1 MRSSIRGRAEER
13 RKRTGLEG
21 IFADRGSASNI
32 MKEEEEESKLVKS
45 RYPYNHG
52 LYEESR
58 IKFPPKRPS
67 NSVSHIDANST
78 LPADIATICG
88 SHAKSASLKRPTSYQ
103 ARDAL
108 TSKSRVLITGILGQ
122 VGFNLALALSEQCG
136 VRTIIGIDG
145 MYPNTI
151 SHRLEMAR
159 RMATLYN
166 SVPDLVRPLPL
177 SVTGID
183 QPSSSQRNSW
193 EVLPATGELDIIAR
207 YKPTHVVHLA
217 GGADANSYRDAVGA
231 REGKLNVD
239 SAYVAEGGAKG
250 DGGGGSAGRIAPL
263 FQIRQA
269 GTSMEHIL
277 TSIAKQQRRDGGEE
291 KEDGGNADVANPHFT
306 YASVAQQS
314 VLNDMRQDGDFC
326 DEGSLFHES
335 TGAIDELLAN
345 QYYYTDGIYS
355 VGLRLP
361 TIYGPM
367 DKPGNPEYDITAAA
381 AKAYLSGRENITT
394 NELLNA
400 TGHLN
405 VCRSQKRQRL
415 FVDDAVDAIISAMQY
430 RRKGGEAVAF
440 NMPNGEMSLSSLAG
454 SIRGYLSYNAS
465 DAQKKLQSLAVS
477 KAPRV
482 YEYLAWKPIA
492 SFREGV
498 AKHISWHLD
507 TVKPYGPSRDA
518 VVGSVAMT
526 GKKFLTKMNI
536 TDRNDADWRRF
547 RGRPLLPCASECTR
561 SMYCIGS
568 VFDSTIKIA
577 RDVTDGC
584 DIVFYSSA
592 LDINATDVPFETQY
606 PSNTASF
613 GDMCN
618 VAFVSRDSPLVHSL
632 VSSVGDTVLKE
643 RKLSPKSSVSS
654 RIERLN
660 GRLFFRG
667 WIIIFVPTPSQSIQ
681 PAVKSMIKLA
691 PRRLFA
697 ASVSKAVYV
706 EGNFTRP
713 VSYVDALFL
722 STFLRREGSE
732 ARQILRQDAS
742 GQKHP
747 LVFPPDPVRKAVM
760 VAPIMKHPKL
770 MVNASVDPSPNIGI
784 KTAVKVMQLEA
795 GLDPLAPESEPP
807 RLRRQSE
814 FYQFVR
820 SILNRKE
827 LRSNFEPNYLYDARH
842 WITSSSLVH
851 DFTSE
856 EGRELRCRWLEE
868 HTLWSNEY
876 DQLSFAHV
884 MAINK
889 LERQLRRVEPDVY
902 SAEARLGRM
911 SDSERVLYGLINAN
925 VDWHQW
931 HSILSD
937 DEKAGRTDPSQFISM
952 DDVIADMIR
961 VKKLLPERDINKTD
975 YFVRIFLPDASALE
989 RQSFDK
995 EMRRGKPLPRT
1006 KTFIR
1011 GKRIIFIVNENHT
1024 SSRR

>member
-1 MRSSIRGRAEER
+1 
-13 RKRTGLEG
+13 
-21 IFADRGSASNI
+21 
-32 MKEEEEESKLVKS
+32 
-45 RYPYNHG
+45 
-52 LYEESR
+52 
-58 IKFPPKRPS
+58 
-67 NSVSHIDANST
+67 
-78 LPADIATICG
+78 
-88 SHAKSASLKRPTSYQ
+88 
-103 ARDAL
+103 
-108 TSKSRVLITGILGQ
+108 
-122 VGFNLALALSEQCG
+122 
-136 VRTIIGIDG
+136 
-145 MYPNTI
+145 
-151 SHRLEMAR
+151 
-159 RMATLYN
+159 
-166 SVPDLVRPLPL
+166 
-177 SVTGID
+177 
-183 QPSSSQRNSW
+183 
-193 EVLPATGELDIIAR
+193 
-207 YKPTHVVHLA
+207 VVHLA
-217 GGADANSYRDAVGA
+217 SGADANSYRDVVGA

-239 SAYVAEGGAKG
+239 SAYVAE
-250 DGGGGSAGRIAPL
+250 DGSGSLGRIAPL

-277 TSIAKQQRRDGGEE
+277 TSIAMQQRRDSEEE
-291 KEDGGNADVANPHFT
+291 KGDGGNADATNPHFT

-326 DEGSLFHES
+326 DEGTFYHET
-335 TGAIDELLAN
+335 TGAIDELLAS
-345 QYYYTDGIYS
+345 QYYYTDGVYS

-361 TIYGPM
+361 TTYGPM
-367 DKPGNPEYDITAAA
+367 GKPGNPEYDVAAAA
-381 AKAYLSGRENITT
+381 AKAYVSGRGNITT
-394 NELLNA
+394 KELLDSA
-400 TGHLN
+400 GHLN
-405 VCRSQKRQRL
+405 SCRSHKRQRL

-440 NMPNGEMSLSSLAG
+440 NMPNRRMSLSSLAD
-454 SIRGYLSYNAS
+454 SIRGYNAK
-465 DAQKKLQSLAVS
+465 DAQKTLQSLALS
-477 KAPRV
+477 KAPRL
-482 YEYLAWKPIA
+482 YEYLAWKPTA

-498 AKHISWHLD
+498 AKHISWHLN
-507 TVKPYGPSRDA
+507 TVKPFGPSRDA
-518 VVGSVAMT
+518 VGSAAMT
-526 GKKFLTKMNI
+526 GKKFLAKMDI
-536 TDRNDADWRRF
+536 SDRDDAAWSRF

-561 SMYCIGS
+561 SMYCTGS
-568 VFDSTIKIA
+568 VFDSTIEIA

-632 VSSVGDTVLKE
+632 VSSVGGAVLKE

-667 WIIIFVPTPSQSIQ
+667 WIVVFVPTPSQSDQ
-681 PAVKSMIKLA
+681 PAVKSMLKLA

-732 ARQILRQDAS
+732 TRQILRQDDA

-747 LVFPPDPVRKAVM
+747 LVFPPEPVRKAVM

-770 MVNASVDPSPNIGI
+770 MVNASVDTSPSIGI

-795 GLDPLAPESEPP
+795 GLDPLAPESESP
-807 RLRRQSE
+807 RLRRQGE

-820 SILNRKE
+820 SVVNRKE
-827 LRSNFEPNYLYDARH
+827 LRSSFEPTYLYDARH

-884 MAINK
+884 MAINR

-902 SAEARLGRM
+902 SAGARLDRM
-911 SDSERVLYGLINAN
+911 SDSERVLYGLINDN

-937 DEKAGRTDPSQFISM
+937 DEKSGRTDPSLFISM
-952 DDVIADMIR
+952 DDVITDMIR

-995 EMRRGKPLPRT
+995 EMRRGKRLPRT
-1006 KTFIR
+1006 KTFSR
-1011 GKRIIFIVNENHT
+1011 GKRKIFTVNENHT
-1024 SSRR
+1024 NSR